1 MVALAHARDLPRP
14 LTSIIGRDTE
24 IAAACA
30 LLVDDGVRLL
40 TLTGPGGVGKTRLA
54 LRIAEEVALAFA
66 DGVAFVSLA
75 AITDSD
81 LVLSTIARELGLRE
95 TGARSTADLVEDY
108 LRERRLLLVLDNFE
122 QVQTAA
128 THLAS
133 LLAACPALVV
143 LVTSRALLRIA
154 GEQRFA
160 VLPLP
165 LPSTTIARAVPVA
178 ASQLANIA
186 ASEAVQL
193 FIARGQAVAPR
204 FDLAPNNAVAIA
216 EICRRL
222 DGLPLAIELAAA
234 WVRVLPPA
242 ALLERLEPRLP
253 LLRGGAD
260 DQPERLRTM
269 RDAIA
274 WSYDLLSPEE
284 AQLFRRIAIFAG
296 GLPLEAVDQVARPN
310 REVEV
315 SSSREEEAL
324 SAPPPS
330 LHLPITPAPSSDTL
344 DLLASLID
352 KSLVR
357 STGETSQARFG
368 MLETIREFGL
378 ERLRES
384 GEAETMAARHAAW
397 CVRLAEGVRRS
408 GRLSHAE
415 GLAALEIE
423 FPNLRAALAWLL
435 GQGEVTAAQHLA
447 GELAEFW
454 LRHGHWAE
462 GQAWLEHVLSVDTD
476 RPTAAR
482 AEALVGLSLM
492 QWSQVAFGRAAD
504 LLAEAEAVAR
514 AAGDAGALAYA
525 RLHQGYVAA
534 LSGDLDL
541 AVARGEE
548 ASTTCEAIPQA
559 FSCNAAVWL
568 LARATLARGENTRA
582 AALYEQL
589 LAAGR
594 TAGDQ
599 ISVANALIGR
609 ANLAERRGDLGGA
622 IDGFVEAALVCRE
635 FGDSMFASHSLNAVA
650 VTLAEHGWPE
660 PAVRLLAAVES
671 LHATAGVTPG
681 PGFHVDHQRHEQAR
695 AAARAALGAQ
705 GFAAAWTAGAAL
717 SLDEAITEAAVLVD
731 LETGPV
737 SGHPAVRS
745 ALTAREQEVLRLV
758 VRGWSDKEI
767 ARALGIGRRTVSSH
781 VAVIRDKLAVP
792 SRAAAA
798 AVAVRDR
805 LV

>member
-1 MVALAHARDLPRP
+1 
-14 LTSIIGRDTE
+14 
-24 IAAACA
+24 
-30 LLVDDGVRLL
+30 
-40 TLTGPGGVGKTRLA
+40 
-54 LRIAEEVALAFA
+54 
-66 DGVAFVSLA
+66 
-75 AITDSD
+75 
-81 LVLSTIARELGLRE
+81 
-95 TGARSTADLVEDY
+95 
-108 LRERRLLLVLDNFE
+108 
-122 QVQTAA
+122 
-128 THLAS
+128 
-133 LLAACPALVV
+133 
-143 LVTSRALLRIA
+143 
-154 GEQRFA
+154 
-160 VLPLP
+160 
-165 LPSTTIARAVPVA
+165 
-178 ASQLANIA
+178 
-186 ASEAVQL
+186 
-193 FIARGQAVAPR
+193 
-204 FDLAPNNAVAIA
+204 
-216 EICRRL
+216 
-222 DGLPLAIELAAA
+222 
-234 WVRVLPPA
+234 
-242 ALLERLEPRLP
+242 
-253 LLRGGAD
+253 
-260 DQPERLRTM
+260 M

-284 AQLFRRIAIFAG
+284 AQLFRRLTMFAG
-296 GLPLEAVDQVARPN
+296 GLPLEAVDQVARPS

-315 SSSREEEAL
+315 SSSREEEPTV
-324 SAPPPS
+324 APDLPPS
-330 LHLPITPAPSSDTL
+330 PHHPISPSPSPDTL

-357 STGETSQARFG
+357 STGKDSRARFA
-368 MLETIREFGL
+368 MLETIREFGQ

-384 GEAETMAARHAAW
+384 GEAETVAAGHAAW

-415 GLAALEIE
+415 GLATLEIE
-423 FPNLRAALAWLL
+423 HPNLRAALAWLL
-435 GQGEVTAAQHLA
+435 DRGEVTAAQHLA

-492 QWSQVAFGRAAD
+492 QWSRVAFGRAVD
-504 LLAEAEAVAR
+504 LLTEAEVVAR
-514 AAGDAGALAYA
+514 SAGDAGALAYA

-534 LSGDLDL
+534 LSGDPDL

-548 ASTTCEAIPQA
+548 ALTTCAAIPQA

-568 LARATLARGENTRA
+568 LARATLARGEDSRA

-589 LAAGR
+589 LTAGR
-594 TAGDQ
+594 AAGDQ

-609 ANLAERRGDLGGA
+609 ANLAERRGDLAGA
-622 IDGFVEAALVCRE
+622 IGGFVEAALVCRE

-650 VTLAEHGWPE
+650 VTLADHGWPE
-660 PAVRLLAAVES
+660 PAVRLLAAVET

-681 PGFHVDHQRHEQAR
+681 PGFHVDHQRHDQAR
-695 AAARAALGAQ
+695 AATRAALGAQ
-705 GFAAAWTAGAAL
+705 GFAAAWMAGAAL
-717 SLDEAITEAAVLVD
+717 SLDEAIAEAAALVD
-731 LETGPV
+731 LATRPV
-737 SGHPAVRS
+737 SGHPAARS
-745 ALTAREQEVLRLV
+745 ALTAREQDVLRLV